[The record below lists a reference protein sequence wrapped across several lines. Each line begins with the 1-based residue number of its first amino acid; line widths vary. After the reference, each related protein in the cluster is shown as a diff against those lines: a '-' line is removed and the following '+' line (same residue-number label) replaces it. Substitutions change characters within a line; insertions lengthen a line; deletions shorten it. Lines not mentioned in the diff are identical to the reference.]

1 MFHLLLL
8 VYVMILD
15 KIYFWKISTEDDIE
29 KINYLGRQLGSAGAF
44 RPDLWHHRMMQCWIE
59 SILVFQVCFGEN
71 VLVWNSNRYNFWMD
85 RSF

>member
-29 KINYLGRQLGSAGAF
+29 KENYVGRHLGWAGAF
-44 RPDLWHHRMMQCWIE
+44 RPDPLHLICWVC
-59 SILVFQVCFGEN
+59 LVNIYEVEI
-71 VLVWNSNRYNFWMD
+71 S
-85 RSF
+85 